1 MLRHIVGAVVV
12 LLVAALGG
20 AYLLPRGVHVE
31 RRIVVDRPA
40 AAVFPYLNSLRKSNE
55 WSPWNDYDP
64 NVKISYAGPDEGVGA
79 KMSWAGNSKVGTG
92 SQEITGSIAN
102 RKVSSALEFGGGGLA
117 KAAITLTT
125 REHGTEVVWSL
136 DIDLGNNP
144 IGRYVGLTLDKAV
157 GADYERGLAK
167 LKALV
172 EKEAPAAAQPAS
184 AAATS
189 PNAPTS

>member
-1 MLRHIVGAVVV
+1 MLRHIVGAIVVV
-12 LLVAALGG
+12 LVAAVGG

-31 RRIVVDRPA
+31 RRIVVERPA
-40 AAVFPYLNSLRKSNE
+40 AAVFPYVNSLRKSNE

-79 KMSWAGNSKVGTG
+79 KMSWSGNSKVGTG
-92 SQEITGSIAN
+92 SQEITGSIPN
-102 RKVSSALEFGGGGLA
+102 RKVSSALEFGSGGPA
-117 KAAITLTT
+117 KAALTLTT
-125 REHGTEVVWSL
+125 QDHGTQVVWSL

-172 EKEAPAAAQPAS
+172 EKEAPPAAQPAS
-184 AAATS
+184 APATS
-189 PNAPTS
+189 PNAATS